1 MGLWFVRSAVWFMLC
16 ARRHIGSGWGCFNF
30 ATVHN
35 EKDFE
40 YCRPDCCLDDFFC
53 SVRLTEIKLVGGSM
67 QEFATQKMNVLQL
80 QALCIWQKN
89 EMLIGEGVREERRL
103 PGE

>member
-1 MGLWFVRSAVWFMLC
+1 
-16 ARRHIGSGWGCFNF
+16 
-30 ATVHN
+30 
-35 EKDFE
+35 
-40 YCRPDCCLDDFFC
+40 
-53 SVRLTEIKLVGGSM
+53 M